1 MLQQQSS
8 ANISVREC
16 FHFLSVYSQKWDCY
30 ILWSSFFFFFNIL
43 RNSTY
48 SFSMVAA
55 PIYIST
61 SIAVSCLFSI
71 SSPPLSSISWLFY
84 DGHSTRCEVVC
95 HCSFALH
102 FLLRAALGIGRVW
115 VQSQS
120 LPVLFFQGQYSSH
133 PCAVLWKP
141 GWHSDKKI
149 HLPMQERCGFE
160 PWVGKIPWKRKMVTH
175 FSFFL
180 GSPMD
185 RGDCRAIV
193 HGGHKELDMTEHICT
208 HVHIL
213 NNFLPTEAKSVCTG
227 LMTQKPIPGG
237 IAKSDC

>member
-8 ANISVREC
+8 ANISLREW

-30 ILWSSFFFFFNIL
+30 ILCLSFFFFFFNIL

-55 PIYIST
+55 PIYISI
-61 SIAVSCLFSI
+61 SIAMSCLFSI
-71 SSPPLSSISWLFY
+71 SSPPLSISWLFY

-102 FLLRAALGIGRVW
+102 FLLRAALGFGRVW

-133 PCAVLWKP
+133 PCAILWKP
-141 GWHSDKKI
+141 RWHSDKKN
-149 HLPMQERCGFE
+149 LPANAGEMWVRSLGWEDSLEKENGNPLQFFSGKSHGQRRLVGYS
-160 PWVGKIPWKRKMVTH
+160 PWRLQRVGRDWAHMYACSSTEQ
-175 FSFFL
+175 L
-180 GSPMD
+180 SPD
-185 RGDCRAIV
+185 R
-193 HGGHKELDMTEHICT
+193 
-208 HVHIL
+208 
-213 NNFLPTEAKSVCTG
+213 S
-227 LMTQKPIPGG
+227 
-237 IAKSDC
+237 